1 MSGFL
6 KPTTNTATPSKKR
19 PPIIG
24 VKTIHEDAKRLKTTD
39 KQIAQIVAHKDAV
52 EEDTVKTYAV
62 RVKQWVSGN
71 VYGVIKVEATSA
83 DDAIKIAEGRSI
95 EIYEADLE
103 NYEDGDLHPQDLG
116 EVDYEYSP
124 ELANDDGDYSF

>member
-1 MSGFL
+1 MA
-6 KPTTNTATPSKKR
+6 KQTKRKR
-19 PPIIG
+19 PK
-24 VKTIHEDAKRLKTTD
+24 VKTIHEDAKRLKT
-39 KQIAQIVAHKDAV
+39 AQIVAHKDAV

-95 EIYEADLE
+95 EVYDLE

-116 EVDYEYSP
+116 EVDYDYSP